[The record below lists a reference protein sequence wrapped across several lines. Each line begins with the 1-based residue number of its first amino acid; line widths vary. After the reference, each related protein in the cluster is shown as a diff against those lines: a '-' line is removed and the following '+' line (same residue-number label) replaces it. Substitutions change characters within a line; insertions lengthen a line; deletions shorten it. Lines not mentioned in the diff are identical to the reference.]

1 MWPGIHT
8 FCISLLVMIFFYVS
22 WSGCVCSISLH
33 LVVQSMTI
41 KLFGLRFYM
50 QFFKTECNF
59 LKVEPHLNLF
69 EFILLCMPPPPRLF
83 LSLSVS
89 LPLSVSRRPSWE
101 NQCKASWQRRWS
113 QMTAVRRRRE
123 EVFTWKEERAL
134 KGSIVLFAVI
144 QSSLQPAHNSVAL
157 NRASFSHSNIQ
168 APVLQCS
175 SLIGASFF
183 FLAQEKTN

>member
-1 MWPGIHT
+1 MWPCVHLACVIT
-8 FCISLLVMIFFYVS
+8 PCIVKHSQQSIGTPFSLSLNWALPAFLT
-22 WSGCVCSISLH
+22 CSLH
-33 LVVQSMTI
+33 A
-41 KLFGLRFYM
+41 
-50 QFFKTECNF
+50 
-59 LKVEPHLNLF
+59 
-69 EFILLCMPPPPRLF
+69 PPRLF